1 MLHLQSTINLPSV
14 QDLQCLTLEEL
25 VYEQKAITQ
34 QFTRES
40 FASIMYDLQN
50 QVICHYL
57 GERWQGQ
64 PANHEPPPWR
74 CLNNKDHRVFQRR
87 GVRYRTVVSSL
98 GKLTFPTIQLGC
110 KTCGCRFSPFNTLLH
125 LAPRQRY
132 TDEFKQKLV
141 GLVTNL
147 SYKKTSGTSQ
157 DFLGLSA
164 SPRTIHQW
172 VQQIAHNTSLPPH
185 TSCKAVLLDGTGV
198 LAKDRAKY
206 PKNERTSELKL
217 VIGLG
222 PRTFQYHRPYQEK
235 KILGI
240 SVGATWPHTTKR
252 IHGIKT
258 SMLITDGENT
268 FDKIAEECF
277 PGVPRQRCLW
287 HLPRTLGQYLTTFSA
302 LSTEQRQPWLKELK
316 DVLYANGQAPALQ
329 RQYTLFVKKLRH
341 AGHEVAASMLATATT
356 QVFTH
361 RRIKHKG
368 HRGIATSIIERQM
381 REINRRADVGVL
393 WSNRGLE
400 NLLKLKLLQQEE
412 PQYWSEFIWNTTNIA
427 HSSPKLLFQ
436 MSR

>member
-1 MLHLQSTINLPSV
+1 MLHLQSTINLASV
-14 QDLQCLTLEEL
+14 QDLQRLTLEEL
-25 VYEQKAITQ
+25 VQEQRNITQ
-34 QFTRES
+34 TFTRES
-40 FASIMYDLQN
+40 FAAIMYELQN
-50 QVICHYL
+50 QIIGHYL
-57 GERWQGQ
+57 GERWQGPTMLQ
-64 PANHEPPPWR
+64 QPPPWQ
-74 CLNNKDHRVFQRR
+74 CPNYTEHQEFHRR
-87 GVRYRTVVSSL
+87 GVRRRTVISSL
-98 GKLTFPTIQLGC
+98 GKLTFPVIQLAC
-110 KTCGCRFSPFNTLLH
+110 KTCGSRFTPINQLLH

-147 SYKKTSGTSQ
+147 SYQKTARAGQ

-164 SPRTIHQW
+164 RPRTIHRW
-172 VQQIAHNTSLPPH
+172 VQHIAQNTSLPPH
-185 TSCKAVLLDGTGV
+185 ASCKAVLLDGTGV

-206 PKNERTSELKL
+206 PSNERPSELKL

-222 PRTFQYHRPYQEK
+222 PRTFQYHRPSQEK
-235 KILGI
+235 RILGI
-240 SVGATWPHTTKR
+240 TVGTTWPQTTKR

-268 FDKIAEECF
+268 FDKVAEECF

-287 HLPRTLGQYLTTFSA
+287 HLPRTLGQYLTTYSA
-302 LSTEQRQPWLKELK
+302 LSTEQRQPWLQELK
-316 DVLYANGQAPALQ
+316 NILYASGQAPALQ

-341 AGHEVAASMLATATT
+341 AGHEVAASMLATATH

-412 PQYWSEFIWNTTNIA
+412 PRYWSEYVWNTTNLA